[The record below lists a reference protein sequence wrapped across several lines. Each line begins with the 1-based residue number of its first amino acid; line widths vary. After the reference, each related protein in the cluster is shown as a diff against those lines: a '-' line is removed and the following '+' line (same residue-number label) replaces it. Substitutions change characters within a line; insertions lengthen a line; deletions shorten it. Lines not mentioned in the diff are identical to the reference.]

1 MCLILWWQLSINV
14 FFFLLLVDFH
24 IIKHF
29 YSEKLLAISF
39 LFNFCSFECYDIC
52 WKTMDFKIYSLIE
65 INLQSNFCIHE
76 NKTEQI
82 NTIINA
88 LF

>member
-1 MCLILWWQLSINV
+1 
-14 FFFLLLVDFH
+14 
-24 IIKHF
+24 
-29 YSEKLLAISF
+29 
-39 LFNFCSFECYDIC
+39 
-52 WKTMDFKIYSLIE
+52 MDFKIYSLIE